1 MSNFEGI
8 PVNEMEM
15 TIHADAA
22 DRQCENI
29 TYENW
34 DRAMKARETTTPTA
48 HRTAIRRLTRP
59 VVILWVLTALVWLAN
74 ALYAA
79 GALTLI
85 QCEIAQGALL
95 VGVLISAVVVTVRVM
110 GGAGNAD

>member
-1 MSNFEGI
+1 MKYKQI
-8 PVNEMEM
+8 PMNDMTMTYMEE
-15 TIHADAA
+15 ADTQLEAMLNSRAEAA
-22 DRQCENI
+22 
-29 TYENW
+29 
-34 DRAMKARETTTPTA
+34 AKAHTTA

-110 GGAGNAD
+110 GGVAE

>member
-1 MSNFEGI
+1 MKDTTKAQITMHYSPEYAQLE
-8 PVNEMEM
+8 EMIN
-15 TIHADAA
+15 THADE
-22 DRQCENI
+22 CN
-29 TYENW
+29 
-34 DRAMKARETTTPTA
+34 KAREAVAPTA
-48 HRTAIRRLTRP
+48 HRTAIRRITRP

-110 GGAGNAD
+110 GGVD